1 MFHALTDLTTR
12 GDLDAFESGA
22 GTFTSHANIALY
34 GEEIEEVA
42 NLSAI
47 DGSKY
52 EYTPFPYRPELLVAP
67 NSKAVKELLMIKQIP
82 HDFQLQSVGSAVP
95 RSQIH

>member
-1 MFHALTDLTTR
+1 MQGTFVLTDLTTI
-12 GDLDAFESGA
+12 GDFDALESGA

-34 GEEIEEVA
+34 GEEAEDVA

-52 EYTPFPYRPELLVAP
+52 E
-67 NSKAVKELLMIKQIP
+67 
-82 HDFQLQSVGSAVP
+82 
-95 RSQIH
+95 

>member
-1 MFHALTDLTTR
+1 MSSPSISPSITYALTDLTTR
-12 GDLDAFESGA
+12 GDLDAFESVA

-34 GEEIEEVA
+34 GEDIEEVA

-52 EYTPFPYRPELLVAP
+52 E
-67 NSKAVKELLMIKQIP
+67 
-82 HDFQLQSVGSAVP
+82 
-95 RSQIH
+95 